1 MTQVIKRIIIDI
13 IAIGTL
19 NVKNQYFIV
28 RANAKRGKT
37 LVKSSTVMITSPNLL
52 ILFSPIE
59 LISINSIV
67 RGSNQNQYN
76 FKQNKTIFTDIMN
89 IVLIL

>member
-13 IAIGTL
+13 IAIGML

-52 ILFSPIE
+52 ILFSPLE
-59 LISINSIV
+59 LISIHSIV

-76 FKQNKTIFTDIMN
+76 FEAKQNYFY
-89 IVLIL
+89 

>member
-13 IAIGTL
+13 IAIGIL

-28 RANAKRGKT
+28 RANAKSGKT

-59 LISINSIV
+59 LISINSMV

-76 FKQNKTIFTDIMN
+76 F
-89 IVLIL
+89 